1 MHCSLYDNQII
12 NKDKWDFVLD
22 ILCNLIGMMHLLVC
36 KPLPNYHVGYHIF
49 EIICYFNDEIF
60 NLSLIG
66 NNHTSIEQ
74 CKYFCTSLNNIGS
87 TISKKRQFT
96 SKKNTIILS
105 SSELITL
112 DNSLSLL
119 SLWPQTV
126 INDKINKILYNEL
139 YLMITASR
147 LYINKFII
155 KNPYYNLPIIKF
167 SSSIF
172 YYFLLNIFNI
182 INPYSTKKSLSDIIQ
197 YLTTSIHDYDLP
209 SITKT
214 YISNINIYPYNN
226 YPIRS
231 YLYHLLV
238 WYQSLSTSQINKLN
252 KLSLYKIAYIVID
265 NTITINN
272 ILPKK

>member
-1 MHCSLYDNQII
+1 MYYDHHII
-12 NKDKWDFVLD
+12 NKDKWNFVLD

-36 KPLPNYHVGYHIF
+36 EPLPNYHVGYHIF

-60 NLSLIG
+60 NLNLIG

-87 TISKKRQFT
+87 LISKKRNT
-96 SKKNTIILS
+96 SHKNTIMLS
-105 SSELITL
+105 NSEFITL

-119 SLWPQTV
+119 SLWPHTV
-126 INDKINKILYNEL
+126 INDRIKKTLYNEL
-139 YLMITASR
+139 YFMIIASR

-155 KNPYYNLPIIKF
+155 KSPYYNFPIIKF

-172 YYFLLNIFNI
+172 YYLLLNIFNI
-182 INPYSTKKSLSDIIQ
+182 INPHPTEKTFSNIIQ
-197 YLTTSIHDYDLP
+197 YLQKLVHDYDLP

-214 YISNINIYPYNN
+214 YISNINNYPYNN
-226 YPIRS
+226 YPLRTF
-231 YLYHLLV
+231 LYHLLI
-238 WYQSLSTSQINKLN
+238 WYQLLLSTSQINKVN
-252 KLSLYKIAYIVID
+252 LSLYKIAYIIID
-265 NTITINN
+265 DTITINN